1 MGESRRRY
9 QLRDGVAR
17 ATIVHDDKLTIH
29 TAQDVEPILDGIAR
43 DRETMRHGTNKLA
56 ARLPLVIYEDL
67 KQRGIIDDEDAFKRW
82 LNGPEATPF
91 RIWQGN
97 L

>member
-1 MGESRRRY
+1 
-9 QLRDGVAR
+9 
-17 ATIVHDDKLTIH
+17 
-29 TAQDVEPILDGIAR
+29 
-43 DRETMRHGTNKLA
+43 MRHGTNKLA

-67 KQRGIIDDEDAFKRW
+67 EQRGIIDDEDAFERW

-91 RIWQGN
+91 RIWQGQ

>member
-17 ATIVHDDKLTIH
+17 STVAHDDKLTIA
-29 TAQDVEPILDGIAR
+29 TSQDVEPILDGIAR

-91 RIWQGN
+91 RIWQGQ